1 MRSSMKKIIEV
12 AVHMT
17 LANDKDP
24 FSLPEVNALT
34 SDPILMF
41 VNNKFIEGHYHC
53 NGCFYSNDNGLVCNL
68 RKKVYN
74 KETETYELVDPPV
87 YWCYATDFAYIDTL
101 KE

>member
-1 MRSSMKKIIEV
+1 MRSNIKKIIEV

-24 FSLPEVNALT
+24 FSLPEIVTLA

-41 VNNKFIEGHYHC
+41 VNNKFIEGRYHC
-53 NGCFYSNDNGLVCNL
+53 NGCFYSNDNSLVCNL
-68 RKKVYN
+68 RNKTYN
-74 KETETYELVDPPV
+74 KETDTYEPTDPPV
-87 YWCYATDFAYIDTL
+87 YWCYATNFVYVDTL